1 MYICDVSGHVKNRWV
16 RKRRGNQL
24 RVLKIEGNRT
34 LTGTI
39 EISGAKNS
47 VVALI
52 SAAILSQ
59 GVVVIEDVP
68 EISDVFVLIKMLKML
83 EADVTFED
91 NVLTIDTT
99 KLTYKPIVDEEVQKL
114 RASYYLLG
122 ALVGRFGKAEVGMPG
137 GCYLGPRPMDLHLK
151 GFNALGIKVENKNG
165 GYDLSTDR
173 VKGATINLDIASVG
187 ATINIILAAVYAEGT
202 TYIENAAKEPE
213 IIDVA
218 TLLNGMGA
226 RITGAGTDVI
236 RIEGV
241 EYLNGCRHQIIA
253 DRIVAGSYILAGAL
267 VGDKLRINN
276 VIPEHL
282 EAFIA
287 KLQEA
292 GVELEI
298 GEDYVVVSRIKN
310 NTRAVTLKTMTYPG
324 FPTDLQQPF
333 TVLMTQL
340 NGMSIVTESIYTAR
354 FKHVEELNRMG
365 AKIRQEN
372 ASAIVFGPTP
382 LQGTRVAATDL
393 RAGYAMVLAGL
404 IADGVTEVH
413 NIEHI
418 ERGYDNI
425 VTKLNELGAKIW
437 IEEI

>member
-1 MYICDVSGHVKNRWV
+1 MLSG
-16 RKRRGNQL
+16 
-24 RVLKIEGNRT
+24 T
-34 LTGTI
+34 L
-39 EISGAKNS
+39 EVSGAKNS

-68 EISDVFVLIKMLKML
+68 DISDVFVLVKML
-83 EADVTFED
+83 EHLEAQVTFED
-91 NVLTIDTT
+91 HILTIDTT
-99 KLTYKPIVDEEVQKL
+99 NLKFKPIVDEEVQKL

-122 ALVGRFGKAEVGMPG
+122 AMVGRFKKAIVGMPG

-151 GFNALGIKVENKNG
+151 GFRALDIDIQHDNGAYTLTADEIKGTTV
-165 GYDLSTDR
+165 
-173 VKGATINLDIASVG
+173 NLDIASVG
-187 ATINIILAAVYAEGT
+187 ATINIILASVYATGT

-226 RITGAGTDVI
+226 KITGAGTDVI

-241 EYLNGCRHQIIA
+241 DYLNGCRHQIIA

-267 VGDKLRINN
+267 MGDNLRIEN

-298 GEDYVVVSRIKN
+298 GEDYVVVSRINGSTK
-310 NTRAVTLKTMTYPG
+310 AVNVKTMTYPG

-340 NGMSIVTESIYTAR
+340 EGMSLVNESIYSAR

-365 AKIRQEN
+365 ANIRQEN
-372 ASAIVFGPTP
+372 ASAIVVGPTD
-382 LQGTRVAATDL
+382 LQGTRVVATDL
-393 RAGYAMVLAGL
+393 RAGFAMVLAGL
-404 IADGVTEVH
+404 SADGITEVH
-413 NIEHI
+413 HIEHI
-418 ERGYDNI
+418 ERGYDDFVN
-425 VTKLNELGAKIW
+425 KLNSLGGKLW
-437 IEEI
+437 IEEVEEK

>member
-1 MYICDVSGHVKNRWV
+1 M
-16 RKRRGNQL
+16 
-24 RVLKIEGNRT
+24 RVLKIEGQKT
-34 LTGTI
+34 LSGTL
-39 EISGAKNS
+39 EVSGAKNS

-52 SAAILSQ
+52 SAAILSK
-59 GVVVIEDVP
+59 GIVIIEDVP
-68 EISDVFVLIKMLKML
+68 DISDVNVLIKMLETLHAKVEYDKNIL
-83 EADVTFED
+83 Q
-91 NVLTIDTT
+91 IDTT
-99 KLTYKPIVDEEVQKL
+99 ELQFEPLIDEEVQML

-122 ALVGRFGKAEVGMPG
+122 AMIGRFGKAVVGMPG
-137 GCYLGPRPMDLHLK
+137 GCYLGPRPMDLHIK
-151 GFNALGIKVENKNG
+151 GFKALNIDVEQG
-165 GYDLSTDR
+165 SGVYELSTDR
-173 VKGATINLDIASVG
+173 IKGATVNLDIASVG

-218 TLLNGMGA
+218 TLLNSMGA
-226 RITGAGTDVI
+226 KITGVGTDVI

-241 EYLNGCRHQIIA
+241 EELAGCRHQIIA

-267 VGDKLRINN
+267 MGDKLRINN

-298 GEDYVVVSRIKN
+298 GEDYVVVSKIDPAKSN
-310 NTRAVTLKTMTYPG
+310 AVTIKTMTYPG

-340 NGMSIVTESIYTAR
+340 QGVSIVHESIYTAR

-365 AKIRQEN
+365 ANIRQEN
-372 ASAIVFGPTP
+372 AAAIIRGITP
-382 LQGTRVAATDL
+382 LQGARVVATDL
-393 RAGYAMVLAGL
+393 RAGFSMVLAGL
-404 IADGVTEVH
+404 IAEGVSEVQR
-413 NIEHI
+413 IEHI
-418 ERGYDNI
+418 ERGYDNFI
-425 VTKLNELGAKIW
+425 GKLNALGANLW
-437 IEEI
+437 IEEIE

>member
-1 MYICDVSGHVKNRWV
+1 M
-16 RKRRGNQL
+16 
-24 RVLKIEGNRT
+24 RVLKIEGQKTISGT
-34 LTGTI
+34 L
-39 EISGAKNS
+39 EVSGAKNS

-59 GVVVIEDVP
+59 GIVVIEDVP
-68 EISDVFVLIKMLKML
+68 KISDVSVLIKMLKSL
-83 EADVTFED
+83 NAKVEYED
-91 NVLTIDTT
+91 HILTIDTT
-99 KLTYKPIVDEEVQKL
+99 ELKFTPILDEEVQKL

-122 ALVGRFGKAEVGMPG
+122 AMIGRFGKAVVGMPG

-151 GFNALGIKVENKNG
+151 GFRALNIDVQHENG
-165 GYDLSTDR
+165 AYTLTTDR
-173 VKGATINLDIASVG
+173 IKGATINLDIASVG
-187 ATINIILAAVYAEGT
+187 ATINIILAAVYGEGT

-226 RITGAGTDVI
+226 KITGAGTDVI

-241 EYLNGCRHQIIA
+241 NTLNGCRHQIIA

-267 VGDKLRINN
+267 VGENLRINN

-292 GVELEI
+292 GVDLEI
-298 GEDYVVVSRIKN
+298 GEDYVIVSRIKPD
-310 NTRAVTLKTMTYPG
+310 TETKAVTIKTMTYPG

-340 NGMSIVTESIYTAR
+340 EGMSLVNESIYTAR

-365 AKIRQEN
+365 AHIRQEN
-372 ASAIVFGPTP
+372 ASAIVVGKTA
-382 LQGTRVAATDL
+382 LQGARVVATDL
-393 RAGYAMVLAGL
+393 RAGFAMVLAGL
-404 IADGVTEVH
+404 VAEGVTEVH
-413 NIEHI
+413 HIEHI
-418 ERGYDNI
+418 ERGYDDFVN
-425 VTKLNELGAKIW
+425 KLNSLGAKLW
-437 IEEI
+437 IEETE